1 MGVHVRH
8 AKKRD
13 KHLVGMSLFGST
25 LKSAFPSFALVRK
38 NCLLN
43 LTWPRCCV
51 LVFNFFFFRNIE
63 NRLYLFL
70 SFFSCFKFFCSVHL
84 LLRAYGNR

>member
-1 MGVHVRH
+1 MEKLCYSMGVHVRH

-51 LVFNFFFFRNIE
+51 LVFN
-63 NRLYLFL
+63 Y
-70 SFFSCFKFFCSVHL
+70 FFSETLRIGCICSLVFSVVL
-84 LLRAYGNR
+84 NFSVQSICC